1 MKRYVCLDLEM
12 SEVTS
17 KQRRYIGGLR
27 NEIIQIGAVMLD
39 EKYKIIGKF
48 SNYVKPSYSHITEKI
63 ENLTGIKE
71 ENIEN
76 ADDLIT
82 VMDKLIYWI
91 GDNDVTTYCW
101 SPSDYNQIWNEIML
115 KAKHRNDIFEYLKTF
130 VDLQKTFSNLLS
142 TNKPISLD
150 SAIALTR
157 EKFVGQH
164 HTAFSDAYNT
174 ACVLYKI
181 SHAKG
186 INPTF
191 EYLYLT
197 SEPEKDL
204 IQKDKVKKQ
213 TEKLVSSKE
222 YTNSFCSFIDK
233 ELLEKWGL
241 AEKYQT
247 ENELTNQINIKD
259 EGNKK
264 SQNKIMLSNIN
275 LVKSLRRLKEKLI
288 AKIVEKTVYCKK
300 YGIPLNDFINFSI
313 RMQFT
318 ESLNV
323 LI

>member
-1 MKRYVCLDLEM
+1 M
-12 SEVTS
+12 
-17 KQRRYIGGLR
+17 
-27 NEIIQIGAVMLD
+27 
-39 EKYKIIGKF
+39 
-48 SNYVKPSYSHITEKI
+48 
-63 ENLTGIKE
+63 
-71 ENIEN
+71 
-76 ADDLIT
+76 
-82 VMDKLIYWI
+82 
-91 GDNDVTTYCW
+91 
-101 SPSDYNQIWNEIML
+101 
-115 KAKHRNDIFEYLKTF
+115 
-130 VDLQKTFSNLLS
+130 
-142 TNKPISLD
+142 
-150 SAIALTR
+150 
-157 EKFVGQH
+157 
-164 HTAFSDAYNT
+164 
-174 ACVLYKI
+174 YKI

-204 IQKDKVKKQ
+204 IQNLHSKKHQ
-213 TEKLVSSKE
+213 AKMVSSSE
-222 YTNSFCSFIDK
+222 YSNSFCNFVDK

-264 SQNKIMLSNIN
+264 AQNKIMLSNIN

>member
-204 IQKDKVKKQ
+204 IQNLHSKKHQ
-213 TEKLVSSKE
+213 AKMVSSSE
-222 YTNSFCSFIDK
+222 YSNSFCNFVDK

-241 AEKYQT
+241 AKKYQAET
-247 ENELTNQINIKD
+247 ESENQVNIID
-259 EGNKK
+259 KK
-264 SQNKIMLSNIN
+264 TQNSKMLKIN
-275 LVKSLRRLKEKLI
+275 LLKTLRNTKEKII

-300 YGIPLNDFINFSI
+300 YGIPLNDYINFSI

>member
-204 IQKDKVKKQ
+204 IQNLHSKKHQ
-213 TEKLVSSKE
+213 AKMVSSSE
-222 YTNSFCSFIDK
+222 YSNSFCNFVDK

-241 AEKYQT
+241 AEKYQAET
-247 ENELTNQINIKD
+247 ESENQVNIID
-259 EGNKK
+259 KK
-264 SQNKIMLSNIN
+264 TQNSKMLKIN
-275 LVKSLRRLKEKLI
+275 LLKTLRNTKEKII

-323 LI
+323 KI

>member
-17 KQRRYIGGLR
+17 KERRYTGGLR
-27 NEIIQIGAVMLD
+27 TEIIQIGAVMLD
-39 EKYKIIGKF
+39 EKYKVIGKF
-48 SNYVKPSYSHITEKI
+48 SNYVKPSYSHITQTI

-204 IQKDKVKKQ
+204 IQNLHSKKHQ
-213 TEKLVSSKE
+213 AKMVSSSE
-222 YTNSFCSFIDK
+222 YS
-233 ELLEKWGL
+233 
-241 AEKYQT
+241 
-247 ENELTNQINIKD
+247 NQINIKE

-264 SQNKIMLSNIN
+264 AQNKIMLSNIN

-288 AKIVEKTVYCKK
+288 AKIVEKTVYCKN